1 VGAVPAKVGTDAK
14 DTGLPRQD
22 GLLGPTVIVTAG
34 VPTGV
39 VVTVYASV
47 TETGAVHIPPGV
59 SIRDTTSPPVGAYA

>member
-1 VGAVPAKVGTDAK
+1 MPANVGTDVK

-22 GLLGPTVIVTAG
+22 GLFGPTVIVTAG
-34 VPTGV
+34 IPTGV

-59 SIRDTTSPPVGAYA
+59 SIRDTTSPPAGA